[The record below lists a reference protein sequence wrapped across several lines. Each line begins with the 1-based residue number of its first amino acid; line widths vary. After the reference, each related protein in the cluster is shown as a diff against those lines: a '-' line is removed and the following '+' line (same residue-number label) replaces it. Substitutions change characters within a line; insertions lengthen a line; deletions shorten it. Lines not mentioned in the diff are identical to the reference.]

1 MSVTKRINTGDYTID
16 TFKFDGNP
24 EGNVNVITH
33 TLRIDGNLVVVGNT
47 ANVQAFDTTKQIF
60 QINADLTSGD
70 SPRGDI
76 NGFENNRGSQSN
88 VGLYWYEGGAYAG
101 QWVANNSLGNIG
113 PILTSFNV
121 KVDQTTDQPVGEAG
135 YVVITGNVPAAG
147 GSGLFVNT
155 GAVTDELVTTA
166 TIRKFGII
174 FG

>member
-16 TFKFDGNP
+16 TFKNDGNP
-24 EGNVNVITH
+24 NGNVYVLTH
-33 TLRIDGNLVVVGNT
+33 TLKVFGNLEVVGNT

-76 NGFENNRGSQSN
+76 NGFENNRGSGSN
-88 VGLYWYEGGAYAG
+88 VGLYWYECGAYSG
-101 QWVANNSLGNIG
+101 QWVANNSIGNIG
-113 PILTSFNV
+113 PILTSYNV

-135 YVVITGNVPAAG
+135 YVVVTGNVPGAG
-147 GSGLFVNT
+147 GSGLYVNA
-155 GAVTDELVTTA
+155 GSASSELVTT
-166 TIRKFGII
+166 TKIRKFGII